1 VPGAAREAATLLRD
15 AVGLRKLCEGLAEMR
30 GALQQVSEAV
40 VPDKR
45 THLATVDRLR
55 DIASKLLGWLMEQ
68 VKPEAH
74 GTWVADSSQ
83 DKSGIQAW
91 TRHGAA
97 AQSMVANVL
106 QLSAASLSALRIQ
119 VRKMRAALIAADFES
134 AAVKSTAIN
143 DVEEIIT
150 KLEFLMDADSGDFR
164 LVVRRQDAA
173 SRQRSAVAGASPPMP
188 SVHFTCLLGAVAL
201 KPLREATRCMLFASG
216 TLGPPIL
223 LTSELALGDNCV
235 AVRFSDMRLL
245 CVYITDRGPP
255 GVHGA
260 PRHNCRAAAPPRHQQ
275 RPRPARLQPPAGDAV
290 SQSRG

>member
-1 VPGAAREAATLLRD
+1 
-15 AVGLRKLCEGLAEMR
+15 
-30 GALQQVSEAV
+30 
-40 VPDKR
+40 
-45 THLATVDRLR
+45 
-55 DIASKLLGWLMEQ
+55 
-68 VKPEAH
+68 
-74 GTWVADSSQ
+74 
-83 DKSGIQAW
+83 
-91 TRHGAA
+91 
-97 AQSMVANVL
+97 MVANVL